1 MRGQRMPAEAACYGA
16 RGLTGP
22 SLPLLAGFLNS
33 LLVSV
38 ALAWEG
44 GRDPGLTVT
53 R

>member
-1 MRGQRMPAEAACYGA
+1 MRGQRRPAEAACCGA

-33 LLVSV
+33 LPVSV

-44 GRDPGLTVT
+44 GEIPG
-53 R
+53 